1 MPYIILHWA
10 IAPFSAT
17 ATDGQKPSSELEE
30 EDVWYVASEDLQPHK
45 TTTASNTA
53 PPATLKTL
61 LFPQDTPSP
70 SLPAKNPKP
79 DVAGRQTLPSTS
91 QQQAPKSSANVQ
103 SPVQSQK
110 PGDSAFVPV
119 QQAKTS
125 PVDRQ
130 IVTQKIYDEK
140 QIRSITEQLPA
151 NQMVWCLHKGSGCTW
166 KGVVAQLIQHLS
178 IYQYNQ
184 KSE

>member
-1 MPYIILHWA
+1 MM
-10 IAPFSAT
+10 AT
-17 ATDGQKPSSELEE
+17 VSFPVAKESHKSSSEHEE
-30 EDVWYVASEDLQPHK
+30 EDVWYMANEDMQPHK
-45 TTTASNTA
+45 TTTAGTSA

-61 LFPQDTPSP
+61 LSPQDAASL
-70 SLPAKNPKP
+70 SLPMKHPKP

-103 SPVQSQK
+103 SPVQLQK

-119 QQAKTS
+119 QQANF
-125 PVDRQ
+125 PV
-130 IVTQKIYDEK
+130 VTQKIYDAK
-140 QIRSITEQLPA
+140 QISSITEQLPA

-166 KGVVAQLIQHLS
+166 KGVVTQLIQHLS
-178 IYQYNQ
+178 ICQYNQ